1 MADLVITAASVLAGS
16 TAVVEHGAK
25 AGATLTAG
33 QVVYKD
39 TADGK
44 LKLADND
51 HATAAIRSA
60 YGITLNGAS
69 DGQPVSVLK
78 KGPLTLNA
86 VMTAGTTYVL
96 SSTAGGIAPQA
107 DLLSGDD
114 VIILGVARSTTVLEV
129 NIVDT
134 GVTL

>member
-1 MADLVITAASVLAGS
+1 MADISVTAASVLAGA

-33 QVVYKD
+33 QVVYK
-39 TADGK
+39 AASDGK

-51 HATAAIRSA
+51 NATSEIRSA
-60 YGITLNGAS
+60 YGITLNGAA

-86 VMTAGTTYVL
+86 VLTAGTTYVL
-96 SSTAGGIAPQA
+96 SATAGGIAPQA
-107 DLLSGDD
+107 DVASGDD
-114 VIILGVARSTTVLEV
+114 VIILGVAKSTTVLEV